1 MLCSDNYFQK
11 TRKAYRNIRFYII
24 NGVKMGTSDE
34 KAKYMDKY
42 AEDKALLERALLES
56 IVNKA
61 NCVIKDYEEQGRDSL
76 SVEDKR
82 KMNRFFR
89 DVLGSSADL
98 YSEN

>member
-1 MLCSDNYFQK
+1 
-11 TRKAYRNIRFYII
+11 
-24 NGVKMGTSDE
+24 MGTTDE

-61 NCVIKDYEEQGRDSL
+61 NRVIKDSEEQGRDSL

-89 DVLGSSADL
+89 EVLGSSADL